1 MSAQHVLSYHLYKT
15 SHGVECRGGEESD
28 FTVIIPTYASHSLC
42 VALHTRLV
50 GPDPVF
56 AKGCGSG
63 VWFKGF
69 GARFGSGSDFTVES
83 DPVFLVELVP
93 DPYFSRVSKP
103 DPYFFEFRICIVVE
117 RRIYIQF

>member
-1 MSAQHVLSYHLYKT
+1 MQRGRGEAISLLLYQHMPAIPCVLLY
-15 SHGVECRGGEESD
+15 
-28 FTVIIPTYASHSLC
+28 IPGLWVRIQSLLK
-42 VALHTRLV
+42 VA
-50 GPDPVF
+50 DPVF
-56 AKGCGSG
+56 G
-63 VWFKGF
+63 KGF

-117 RRIYIQF
+117 RRI